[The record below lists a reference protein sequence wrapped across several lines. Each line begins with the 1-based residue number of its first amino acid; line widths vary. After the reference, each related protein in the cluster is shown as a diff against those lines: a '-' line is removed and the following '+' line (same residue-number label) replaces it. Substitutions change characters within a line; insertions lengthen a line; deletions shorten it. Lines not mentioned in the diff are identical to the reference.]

1 MRKHK
6 FLAVLLAFIM
16 ALSLLPTAAFAE
28 EAGETPADDPAGIPT
43 ALTEETVEDIAPQA
57 EEYVA
62 KIGDV
67 GYATLGAAVN
77 AVPVNGTAAITLLSD
92 TTENVSVSYNEDITL
107 DLGGHTLTGYVY
119 VSRGT
124 LTLENGTVS
133 NPGSYAAAMTGSTS
147 DTADYSILN
156 VESTATVKGLWGAC
170 LFDKSNLGYGMVLNV
185 AGTIDGDI
193 FVQGLLGNTAESAE
207 ALAAGNAP
215 VVNIK
220 DGAVIKDDEGP
231 GIAMNGY
238 AIVNVENGA
247 SVTGTEAIAVKRGV
261 LNITGGTFTATGE
274 KQDPATANHNGTEA
288 TGAAI
293 SVTSTYNYA
302 GKIEVNI
309 NGGRFTSQNNSA
321 LYVGHSVESN
331 DSSNTYEKGL
341 SIDIKDGQFTGA
353 DGADAVYI
361 AKAAD
366 GDDVSYTQKVIRG
379 GTFSSN
385 ISTYVVAGSAA
396 ILDEDNQNWTIGV
409 DPDKTVV
416 AVIGNTGYENLQ
428 AAVDAA
434 RSGETVTLLA
444 NTYLTETVRIGENQ
458 NITLNLNG
466 QAVTVSQSDGRSLY
480 AIKNYGTLTLTD
492 DSDEGNG
499 SITARGVENYGTM
512 YMEGGTINSCDSNGG
527 GAAVWNEG
535 TFEMTDGALKF
546 TGQKSGEN
554 AGAPFTNAKETASAK
569 ITGGT
574 LESPYTA
581 IFANAGKVEVEN
593 ITLSTKTDYWMT
605 VKTFS
610 GSEITLTN
618 VTINTAKG
626 GCIEVA
632 GGTATLENCTF
643 TQSEEGDP
651 AHVRSAVAV
660 SNGGTVTVKSGT
672 YTSSA
677 FGAYVF
683 NSGGT
688 IHIEGGE
695 FNAPTALK
703 ADASTSPA
711 APSKIDVS
719 NGNFTGEL
727 SVASGADLSISGGT
741 FSSDPTNYCIEDY
754 TGIETA
760 DGQFIVAH
768 ETEALITIIGPTGEM
783 ENTPAITLDE
793 NKKVTAIQGKTT
805 LFDPHDNSEAGDTLK
820 YWVYN
825 GWTFSAEK
833 NGQKETFGTFKTLTA
848 ELAAWLSE
856 KINDTEGVWKLTM
869 DSRTPGYYS
878 YPSSGGSSSGSSS
891 TPTYAVTVDSGRHG
905 TVTVSPKSARRGA
918 TVTITVKPDDGYE
931 LDDLTVTDK
940 DGKTVKVT
948 EGKNGKFTFT
958 MPASKVEVEASFTA
972 IKEETPARRFTD
984 VPDGYWAEDEINWA
998 ADSGY
1003 MNGNTAATFN
1013 PEGTVTRQQLWMIL
1027 ARLSGYQP
1035 ADFDEARAWAMDNS
1049 ISDGTNPGGA
1059 VSRQQLVT
1067 ILYRYAERM
1076 GHNTAGS
1083 ADLTA
1088 YPDHAGVA
1096 AYATGAMGWS
1106 VANGIVGGT
1115 AQGTLAPTGTATRAQ
1130 FAAIL
1135 YRFCDKIAG

>member
-6 FLAVLLAFIM
+6 FLAVLLALVM

-274 KQDPATANHNGTEA
+274 KQDSATANHNGTEA

-309 NGGRFTSQNNSA
+309 NGGSFTSQNNSA

-361 AKAAD
+361 AEAAD
-366 GDDVSYTQKVIRG
+366 GDDESYTQEVIRG
-379 GTFSSN
+379 GIFSSN

-428 AAVDAA
+428 VAVDAA
-434 RSGETVTLLA
+434 RSGETVTLRS
-444 NTYLTETVRIGENQ
+444 NTTEDITVAAGQE
-458 NITLNLNG
+458 ITLDLGGKTLTN
-466 QAVTVSQSDGRSLY
+466 VSGHT
-480 AIKNYGTLTLTD
+480 ITNNGTLTITD
-492 DSDEGNG
+492 SVGGGTVDNV
-499 SITARGVENYGTM
+499 THARGALVNSAGATVVL
-512 YMEGGTINSCDSNGG
+512 EGGTFTRSAETSTSASDNGG
-527 GAAVWNEG
+527 NSWYVLDNAG
-535 TFEMTDGALKF
+535 TMTIDGATVINMGYFSSLIRNKGTSEAAAELTIASGTVQQDNF
-546 TGQKSGEN
+546 IAVKNDDYSELHVTGGHIISNEQTIQN
-554 AGAPFTNAKETASAK
+554 WTTAE

-574 LESPYTA
+574 LDGAVITWSYTGGPSETT
-581 IFANAGKVEVEN
+581 ISDNAVINGDVMAVNYDNGNDIATVN
-593 ITLSTKTDYWMT
+593 ITGGAVNGELK
-605 VKTFS
+605 
-610 GSEITLTN
+610 
-618 VTINTAKG
+618 KG
-626 GCIEVA
+626 LYNKGV
-632 GGTATLENCTF
+632 
-643 TQSEEGDP
+643 QVQDP
-651 AHVRSAVAV
+651 GA
-660 SNGGTVTVKSGT
+660 
-672 YTSSA
+672 TSSDI
-677 FGAYVF
+677 
-683 NSGGT
+683 N
-688 IHIEGGE
+688 
-695 FNAPTALK
+695 
-703 ADASTSPA
+703 
-711 APSKIDVS
+711 
-719 NGNFTGEL
+719 
-727 SVASGADLSISGGT
+727 ISGGS
-741 FSSDPTNYCIEDY
+741 FSTKVAEEYCADSFAPATLSNGRY
-754 TGIETA
+754 TVTQEGTY
-760 DGQFIVAH
+760 
-768 ETEALITIIGPTGEM
+768 LITIVGPNGKKEDM
-783 ENTPAITLDE
+783 SAVTLDSE
-793 NKKVTAIQGKTT
+793 GKVTGVQQAQEINGSLMIPANTT
-805 LFDPHDNSEAGDTLK
+805 LP
-820 YWVYN
+820 YWRYV
-825 GWTFSAEK
+825 GWTFIAAK
-833 NGQKETFGTFKTLTA
+833 DGTTETFGTTKTLTQG
-848 ELAAWLSE
+848 LADWMTL
-856 KINDTEGVWKLTM
+856 KIKDGWSLKM
-869 DSRTPGYYS
+869 DSATPGIYT
-878 YPSSGGSSSGSSS
+878 PSSSSSRDDDDDGYSVSVPSGSSIKNG
-891 TPTYAVTVDSGRHG
+891 AI
-905 TVTVSPKSARRGA
+905 TVSPRTADKGD

-931 LDDLTVTDK
+931 LDELTVK
-940 DGKTVKVT
+940 DSSGKTVKLT
-948 EGKNGKFTFT
+948 EKRDNQYTFT
-958 MPASKVEVEASFTA
+958 MPASGVRVQVSFIRSGTA
-972 IKEETPARRFTD
+972 PERRFTD

-1088 YPDHAGVA
+1088 YPDHASVA

-1115 AQGTLAPTGTATRAQ
+1115 AQGTLAPAGTATRAQ